1 MTAFHTRDFQGRFSM
16 LGDPAEQAFLERN
29 PKAHRLGLCRP
40 EFSMNGMPY
49 TMRYAPDFM
58 LRTHFVECM
67 GIASGGQGTLKIKL
81 EKLAALR
88 KWEELGAVHLW
99 VWDSSK
105 EQWWDAVIDAWEQAC
120 WAHASKEF
128 FPDNN
133 KPYWELHF
141 RDFPTLPVR

>member
-1 MTAFHTRDFQGRFSM
+1 MTFHSRDFQGRFAT

-40 EFSMNGMPY
+40 EFSMNGMAA

-67 GIASGGQGTLKIKL
+67 GIATGGSGTLKVKL
-81 EKLAALR
+81 EKLNALR
-88 KWEELGAVHLW
+88 MWEVLGDVRLW

-105 EQWWDAVIDAWEQAC
+105 GQYWDAGLDDWENVC
-120 WAHASKEF
+120 HLHGDKKF
-128 FPDNN
+128 FADNN
-133 KPYWELHF
+133 KAYWELHH
-141 RDFPTLPVR
+141 RDFPVEPSC